1 MKKGSIREIIIALVI
16 LICVIIGLGTI
27 KLEGADASTSAETE
41 IEEVVHNYENGKC
54 TNCGKLVIH
63 QAIQE
68 VAYSYY
74 MRGTAIQYN
83 SMKGNS
89 SWFSPEEATSQNMNY
104 LVCSAFTKNVYNEL
118 LGIKIPRYTYE
129 LLDYTKDNVGRPEVI
144 AYGYC
149 YDEEIED
156 EDGNKVIDEDGNK
169 VTERKIT
176 LTIYDGKG
184 NELKTTNSPSLTRDI
199 IPYLQVR
206 RCNYI

>member
-1 MKKGSIREIIIALVI
+1 MKKRAKGNIKEIVIALVM
-16 LICVIIGLGTI
+16 LVCAIIGLGVV
-27 KLEGADASTSAETE
+27 KLYGAETSMSSE
-41 IEEVVHNYENGKC
+41 TEVEEVVHNYENGKC
-54 TNCGKLVIH
+54 ANCGKLRIH

-68 VAYSYY
+68 VADSYY

-83 SMKGNS
+83 SMKGNP

-118 LGIKIPRYTYE
+118 LGIKIPRYTSE
-129 LLDYTKDNVGRPEVI
+129 LLDYSKDNVGRPEVI

-149 YDEEIED
+149 YDEEVEG
-156 EDGNKVIDEDGNK
+156 EAK
-169 VTERKIT
+169 RKIQ

-184 NELKTTNSPSLTRDI
+184 EIEKTTSEPSLEEDI

-206 RCNYI
+206 RYNYI